1 MSPDHWQEGY
11 FSFVDPGKK
20 TSGQRFFEAL
30 GKKINGTEDP
40 RRAKIVRT
48 ILFNVSA
55 PISTLLKFRI
65 RGARIVLRVDGLY
78 FDRPCPTFL
87 KTLRP
92 FPKMIVAGLEK
103 FPSTINLAGHAAN
116 FFNENW
122 KVFLRIFFAHHIIY
136 QSRYSQKIYEVYFPR
151 KSSSVVV
158 NGADMVFITEKST
171 PANSPK
177 TIELVSIFDEWKPA
191 KRMVELIEFVTWAKE
206 NKKVD
211 IRLTLL
217 GYTGRFGAH
226 APPGLDERI
235 RQAPFLRLL
244 PRFKEFTGDVAEALL
259 SSDIYIT
266 FTYRDPCPNVVVE
279 AMAHGLPVV
288 AVSSGGIPDIVG
300 DAGVLLP
307 ANDPGDFFGP
317 SRYEADFP
325 AIDFERVLDAVLT
338 VKGNLASFRER
349 VRKRFDDELSM
360 DNVAAR
366 YLAAMRNA

>member
-1 MSPDHWQEGY
+1 VSDNSVGAY
-11 FSFVDPGKK
+11 SDPSKT
-20 TSGQRFFEAL
+20 TSGQRFFACL
-30 GKKINGTEDP
+30 AKKINARSSNCTEP
-40 RRAKIVRT
+40 KIL
-48 ILFNVSA
+48 LFNVSA
-55 PISTLLKFRI
+55 SPLEII
-65 RGARIVLRVDGLY
+65 RARALGKRVVLRVDGLY
-78 FDRPCPTFL
+78 FDRLCSQLTNSL
-87 KTLRP
+87 GP
-92 FPKMIVAGLEK
+92 FARAIVFTVASIPVHG
-103 FPSTINLAGHAAN
+103 NLAAHAAN

-122 KVFLRIFFAHHIIY
+122 KVFVRMWFAHHIIY

-158 NGADMVFITEKST
+158 NGADMVFITEKCT

-206 NKKVD
+206 SKKVD

-235 RQAPFLRLL
+235 RQAPFFRLL